1 MGESPKPFHQQ
12 ALPLA
17 GAFVDSARL
26 TRPLAK
32 ANAVAMRP
40 RLTLV
45 PKVTRDEFAIRIDR
59 TAARSHAENAVN
71 MARPEGAACIR
82 H

>member
-1 MGESPKPFHQQ
+1 MGKSPKHFHQLV
-12 ALPLA
+12 LPLA
-17 GAFVDSARL
+17 GDFVASASL

-32 ANAVAMRP
+32 ANAAAMRL

-45 PKVTRDEFAIRIDR
+45 PKVTRDEFAIRIAR
-59 TAARSHAENAVN
+59 TAARSHAENPIN